1 MTRPQTNQH
10 AVGIS
15 FVNAT
20 ALRDLW
26 VIYTI
31 TGPFRRAHMCECT
44 DRGTIANCRIAVVHP
59 PNSPNH
65 LNRDSARA
73 ILMGRAG
80 RTTHLSIT
88 FVTKEGSVFRSPE
101 SALHFLRNT
110 SIATHFF
117 VSVGEPTDPQYRTE
131 EHTGNACDFWPSL
144 ISHPCFAS

>member
-31 TGPFRRAHMCECT
+31 TGPFRRAHMYECT

-65 LNRDSARA
+65 LNRDSARHTYGEGWQDYSLVNNVCHQRRLGFSLSRERASFSPKYIHCNPLFCFRRRTDRPTVPNRRTYRERMRFLA
-73 ILMGRAG
+73 IVNLA
-80 RTTHLSIT
+80 
-88 FVTKEGSVFRSPE
+88 
-101 SALHFLRNT
+101 
-110 SIATHFF
+110 
-117 VSVGEPTDPQYRTE
+117 
-131 EHTGNACDFWPSL
+131 SL
-144 ISHPCFAS
+144 LC